1 MSFVKV
7 PLTRLAA
14 LLIGGLA
21 GGSAAWADS
30 NPYYFGG
37 SLALNHVSNIYRT
50 AGAPNNDNVATA
62 SLLAGIN
69 QSFGRQR
76 LFGDASIN
84 TNRYSKNSDLNYLGY
99 SVKGGLDWSTIERLS
114 GTISVNSS
122 RNLSTYTERGAT
134 PIRKQNIENNN
145 QIDGVA
151 RIGLVTRFSLE
162 AGAGYR
168 TRSYSAAEYDAYEFT
183 QHRYSLGLVYQANPD
198 LRLGLAGRLT
208 NDRYPAYARDGLV
221 LVNGIPTVVS
231 IPVEAREFERKDL
244 DLTGRWVLSGASSL
258 DGRISTGRSKVKAG
272 SGYDFSGV
280 TGALSWNWQPT
291 AKLNLST
298 TLSRDTGLETSF
310 INTNTS
316 ADRDRL
322 TNALQ
327 VNANYELTGKV
338 FLSAGMAFSKSD
350 ITNKSSQSQAV
361 DEFDRDKSFNL
372 GLRWQYSRGI
382 TAGCQYNKSSRDSDR
397 LFNVY
402 DANSYGCYGQIILY

>member
-1 MSFVKV
+1 MG
-7 PLTRLAA
+7 P
-14 LLIGGLA
+14 
-21 GGSAAWADS
+21 
-30 NPYYFGG
+30 
-37 SLALNHVSNIYRT
+37 
-50 AGAPNNDNVATA
+50 
-62 SLLAGIN
+62 
-69 QSFGRQR
+69 
-76 LFGDASIN
+76 
-84 TNRYSKNSDLNYLGY
+84 
-99 SVKGGLDWSTIERLS
+99 
-114 GTISVNSS
+114 
-122 RNLSTYTERGAT
+122 
-134 PIRKQNIENNN
+134 
-145 QIDGVA
+145 
-151 RIGLVTRFSLE
+151 
-162 AGAGYR
+162 
-168 TRSYSAAEYDAYEFT
+168 
-183 QHRYSLGLVYQANPD
+183 
-198 LRLGLAGRLT
+198 
-208 NDRYPAYARDGLV
+208 
-221 LVNGIPTVVS
+221 
-231 IPVEAREFERKDL
+231 
-244 DLTGRWVLSGASSL
+244 SSL

-350 ITNKSSQSQAV
+350 ITNKSSQTQAV

>member
-1 MSFVKV
+1 MSFSNA
-7 PLTRLAA
+7 PLSRVAA
-14 LLIGGLA
+14 LLLGGLA
-21 GGSAAWADS
+21 SSTVALAES

-50 AGAPNNDNVATA
+50 GAAPNADNVATA

-122 RNLSTYTERGAT
+122 RNLSTYAERGAT

-168 TRSYSAAEYDAYEFT
+168 TRSYSAAEYDPYEFT
-183 QHRYSLGLVYQANPD
+183 QHRYSLGLVYQASPD

-208 NDRYPAYARDGLV
+208 NDRYPAYVREGLV
-221 LVNGIPTVVS
+221 LINGRPTVVS
-231 IPVEAREFERKDL
+231 IPVDAREFERKDL

-258 DGRISTGRSKVKAG
+258 DGRISTGRSYVKAG
-272 SGYDFSGV
+272 NANDFSGV
-280 TGALSWNWQPT
+280 TGALTWNWQPS
-291 AKLNLST
+291 AKLNFST
-298 TLSRDTGLETSF
+298 SISRDTGLETSF
-310 INTNTS
+310 LNTNTS
-316 ADRDRL
+316 ADRNRL

-327 VNANYELTGKV
+327 INANYELTGKL
-338 FLSAGMAFSKSD
+338 FLSAGAALSKSD
-350 ITNKSSQSQAV
+350 VTNSSQGQAF

-397 LFNVY
+397 PFNIY